1 MTRFHMPAAALLA
14 SSLILLTSMLSTPA
28 QAVKFELPGQT
39 EHEVLPFCISHF
51 VDDNTKVLAKI
62 KAKIGANQKVMVE
75 IMDDSE
81 HQNQL
86 FRKDA
91 LGEEQKFMF
100 TTHSAGDVVACFSN
114 TLKDGIQ
121 PDARLVSMIDLD
133 FDIGSETQDYAKL
146 VETERLKPLEIELRK
161 IEGIVGEVMN
171 TMEHLRARE
180 ERMRNTNE
188 STNER
193 VKWFSTL
200 TLVVLVTSGL
210 WQIFYL
216 KRFFKKKRLI
226 D

>member
-14 SSLILLTSMLSTPA
+14 TSLILLTSMLTTPA
-28 QAVKFELPGQT
+28 QAVKFELPGQASS
-39 EHEVLPFCISHF
+39 EVLPFCISHF
-51 VDDNTKVLAKI
+51 VEAETKVLAKI
-62 KAKIGANQKVMVE
+62 KAKVGANQKISVE
-75 IMDDSE
+75 ITDDTD

-86 FRKDA
+86 YKKES
-91 LGEEQKFMF
+91 LGEDQKTMF
-100 TTHSAGDVVACFSN
+100 TTHIAGDIVACFSN
-114 TLKDGIQ
+114 SLKDGVQ
-121 PDARLVSMIDLD
+121 PDQRLTSFIDLD
-133 FDIGSETQDYAKL
+133 FDIGSEAQDYAKL
-146 VETERLKPLEIELRK
+146 AETERLKPLEIELRK

-171 TMEHLRARE
+171 TMEHLRNRE

-193 VKWFSTL
+193 VKVFSTL
-200 TLVVLVTSGL
+200 VLVVLVASGL